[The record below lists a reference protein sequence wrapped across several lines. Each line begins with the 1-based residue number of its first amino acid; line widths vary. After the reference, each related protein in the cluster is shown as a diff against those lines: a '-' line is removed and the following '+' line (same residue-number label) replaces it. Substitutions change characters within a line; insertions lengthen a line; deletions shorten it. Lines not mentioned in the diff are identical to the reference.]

1 MKKRIVALLLAG
13 LLTASMASCVTQ
25 TDRPTPE
32 VTGTEAFQTREE
44 EQTNPPVPVTW
55 IDVDETV
62 YVTASSMTLIG
73 VENSS
78 NTVVVKL
85 VDKLQRIKIG
95 SNKKDI
101 VVKDG
106 VQYYADNAKLT
117 NEDLLGEK
125 MTACNK
131 TTMYVDGS
139 VNIRKYA
146 SSDNSFSSV
155 IKTLSMNETVTV
167 VAKGDK
173 WYMIEYTEG
182 ENTNKYFV
190 FADYLSNEQVTDPDD
205 LSQYPAFEDLTT
217 PKTMYV
223 STYALAFRKAPS
235 RKATAQL
242 FLSEKAEVTVVA
254 TATIDGI
261 GWSKVLVPK
270 EASEGTGLDYYIGY
284 VSSDCLAE
292 TKGGTSKMTLAQM
305 LAQYDNF
312 AALETAQTMYVVN
325 GDEAT
330 PVINLNVRSTP
341 EFPKEVS
348 NVVGSVSSK
357 DEVKVVAIGDAA
369 ETTWAMIEY
378 GEGEYYFVSY
388 KYLTSDPDGEP
399 APLTLDQ
406 LIALY
411 PAFTKCTEK
420 TVYAKAE
427 VNCNT
432 APEYQ
437 TEVAK
442 KLAKGDVVTV
452 VATGKVNY
460 VDWYIF
466 KTADGSYFFAGQDLF
481 SESAQVG

>member
-1 MKKRIVALLLAG
+1 MKKRILALLLAG

-25 TDRPTPE
+25 TDRPTPS
-32 VTGTEAFQTREE
+32 VSGTEE
-44 EQTNPPVPVTW
+44 EQTRKPQETEPPAVVTW
-55 IDVDETV
+55 VDVDETV
-62 YVTASSMTLIG
+62 YVISSSMTLIG
-73 VENSS
+73 VEDAS

-85 VDKLQRIKIG
+85 ADKLQRVKLG

-106 VQYYADNAKLT
+106 VQYYANNASLT
-117 NEDLLGEK
+117 TDDLLGEK
-125 MTACNK
+125 MTACTK

-146 SSDNSFSSV
+146 SSDNSFSTV
-155 IKTLSMNETVTV
+155 IKTLNMNETVTV
-167 VAKGDK
+167 VAKGEK

-182 ENTNKYFV
+182 ESTKNYFV
-190 FADYLSNEQVTDPDD
+190 FADYLSNEQVTDPND
-205 LSQYPAFEDLTT
+205 LSQYPAFEELTT

-270 EASEGTGLDYYIGY
+270 EASEGTGISYYEGY

-292 TKGGTSKMTLAQM
+292 TKGGVSKMTLAQM

-312 AALETAQTMYVVN
+312 EALESAQTMYVVV

-341 EFPKEVS
+341 EFPEKNE
-348 NVVGSVSSK
+348 NIVGSVSTK
-357 DEVKVVAIGDAA
+357 DEVRVVAIGDAA
-369 ETTWAMIEY
+369 ETTWAMLEY
-378 GEGEYYFVSY
+378 AEGEYYFVSY
-388 KYLTSDPDGEP
+388 KYLTTNSSGEA

-406 LIALY
+406 LIKLY

-420 TVYAKAE
+420 TVYAVGV

-442 KLAKGDVVTV
+442 KLAKGDAVTV
-452 VATGKVNY
+452 VAEGTVNY
-460 VDWYIF
+460 VKWYIF

-481 SESAQVG
+481 SESTQVG